1 MSYEQIGPVDVDVC
15 EEESSGDEPALYIS
29 VNILNGKKSTC
40 ASVHVVGTPTEED
53 IASALHQA
61 VLGSAANY
69 GMGVWMA
76 FQRMLSER
84 SG

>member
-1 MSYEQIGPVDVDVC
+1 MEQIGPVDVETY
-15 EEESSGDEPALYIS
+15 EEEDSGDEPALYVS

-40 ASVHVVGTPTEED
+40 ASVHVMGVPTDED

-69 GMGVWMA
+69 GSGVWMA
-76 FQRMLSER
+76 FQRMLTER

>member
-1 MSYEQIGPVDVDVC
+1 MEQIGPVDIETY
-15 EEESSGDEPALYIS
+15 EEEDSGDEPALFIS

-40 ASVHVVGTPTEED
+40 ASVHVTGTPTEED

-76 FQRMLSER
+76 FQRMLTER
-84 SG
+84 PG